1 MLEHLIYVYETY
13 NIKYYVL
20 ESIIAKI
27 ENEMNND
34 NYIDNINDEYIKNAV
49 NDEIDDF
56 ITYIDT
62 YLEHLKYN
70 KINSKKN
77 LDFYKENNRMPTLKE
92 RDSI

>member
-70 KINSKKN
+70 KINAKKN